1 MKTYL
6 SKFFFFLGDIL
17 PSKSNF
23 LFYPLYRGLML
34 LSIYFDTKNIVWGSE
49 TNKITKRND
58 LLAKLVD

>member
-17 PSKSNF
+17 PLKSNF
-23 LFYPLYRGLML
+23 FYSLYRGLML
-34 LSIYFDTKNIVWGSE
+34 LSIYFDTKNIVWESE
-49 TNKITKRND
+49 SNKITKRND